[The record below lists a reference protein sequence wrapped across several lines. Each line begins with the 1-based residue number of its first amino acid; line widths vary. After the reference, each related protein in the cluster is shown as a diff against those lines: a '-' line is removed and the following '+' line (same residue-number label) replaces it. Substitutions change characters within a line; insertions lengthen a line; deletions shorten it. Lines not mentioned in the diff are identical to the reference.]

1 MNNYISFRSINI
13 LILWLFIG
21 IGFSPLYGEEL
32 SCGLTSKQ
40 ADATAATNV
49 RGSMPQKD
57 WLPIHFN
64 AGFYNYFA
72 QSITGNYFGC
82 VRSDG
87 KVFLMTYNASAERLQ
102 FAPYD
107 PKNQPQRL
115 SGTKVDNMFQLTFTG
130 KSGEKASLG
139 AEGQLVNNSTGEKAS
154 FHVFKFDVG
163 YVGYN
168 NTCYEYDRIWLIE
181 KDPETGVYYNLDVV
195 WEDANT
201 PVLKRM
207 NEGDYCN
214 SFRKQSSMIF
224 VFETG
229 TTRTVKCLSYHDG
242 DGNLIRQDN
251 LFPEGTVSFNTT
263 YYTNSRQ
270 QDTAVV
276 LSRTDALLK
285 EVPMGYD
292 FLGWN
297 TMADGSGQTYAEKSI
312 YRGLPTTMVHLYALN
327 MKWHVQYGNRHT
339 TARFTATQTPSI

>member
-181 KDPETGVYYNLDVV
+181 KDPTTGDYYNLDVV
-195 WEDANT
+195 WEDENI

-207 NEGDYCN
+207 NEGD
-214 SFRKQSSMIF
+214 
-224 VFETG
+224 
-229 TTRTVKCLSYHDG
+229 
-242 DGNLIRQDN
+242 
-251 LFPEGTVSFNTT
+251 
-263 YYTNSRQ
+263 
-270 QDTAVV
+270 
-276 LSRTDALLK
+276 
-285 EVPMGYD
+285 
-292 FLGWN
+292 
-297 TMADGSGQTYAEKSI
+297 
-312 YRGLPTTMVHLYALN
+312 
-327 MKWHVQYGNRHT
+327 
-339 TARFTATQTPSI
+339 